1 MQRMPR
7 STTEKMQ
14 KMMLEGPVIKTLF
27 ILGWPIMLANL
38 FQMMYNLADTF
49 WLGRI
54 SLEAVAAPQLAW
66 PLVFLFVSF
75 ASGLGVAGVALV
87 SQYTGA
93 GDEEQVKKSAGQVM
107 ALLTVI
113 SIAISVVGLLGTDLI
128 LEFMGPDP
136 EVSELASPYIK
147 VIFAGMPFM
156 FIIVIYSFIL
166 RGWGDTRTPMYI
178 TAFSV
183 ILNMVLDPFLILG
196 VEGFIPAL
204 GVFGAGV
211 ATLISRSIGGSACLY
226 LLFRGRNTLTIS
238 TSDLRIEKERAKKI
252 FKIGI
257 PASIGQAMVA
267 LGFVIL
273 VAFAAQISTV
283 VLATYGVGDRV
294 ISIVFIIT
302 GGLIGA
308 AVAMMGQNLGAK
320 RMERAKKV
328 LYRTMVVTALFLL
341 ACSVMFYLLRAQI
354 FEVFIAD
361 ETVIDEVVR
370 EGERFYLIFGFSIA
384 FFGIFAS
391 AQSAFQAAGHTV
403 PSMILGI
410 VRLWAMR
417 IPMAFVFAFMLGWGA
432 DGIWAGMA
440 LSNLLSAVVAVAW
453 VSRGTWMR
461 GVIERPVEEKGPEG
475 VL

>member
-1 MQRMPR
+1 MDRMPG

-14 KMMLEGPVIKTLF
+14 KMILDGPIIKTLF
-27 ILGWPIMLANL
+27 VLGWPIMLANL

-49 WLGRI
+49 WLGRV

-75 ASGLGVAGVALV
+75 AAGLGVAGVALV

-93 GDEEQVKKSAGQVM
+93 GDPEEVKKSAGQVM
-107 ALLTVI
+107 SLLTIISIVI
-113 SIAISVVGLLGTDLI
+113 SVLGVLGTDFI

-136 EVSELASPYIK
+136 EVFELASPYIK

-183 ILNMVLDPFLILG
+183 VLNMVLDPFLILG
-196 VEGFIPAL
+196 VEGFIPSL
-204 GVFGAGV
+204 GVFGAGL
-211 ATLISRSIGGSACLY
+211 ATLISRSIGGFVCLY
-226 LLFRGRNTLTIS
+226 LLFRGKNTLTIS
-238 TSDLRIEKERAKKI
+238 TSDLKIEKKRAKKI

-257 PASIGQAMVA
+257 PSSIGQAMVA
-267 LGFVIL
+267 LGFVLL

-302 GGLIGA
+302 GGLVGA
-308 AVAMMGQNLGAK
+308 AVTMMGQNLGA
-320 RMERAKKV
+320 RNMERAKKV
-328 LYRTMVVTALFLL
+328 LYQTMAVTALFLF

-354 FEVFIAD
+354 FELFIAD
-361 ETVIDEVVR
+361 ETVIDEVIR

-384 FFGIFAS
+384 FFGIFAT

-417 IPMAFVFAFMLGWGA
+417 IPMAFIFAFTLGWGA

-440 LSNLLSAVVAVAW
+440 LSNLTSAIVAVAW
-453 VSRGTWMR
+453 ASRGTWMR
-461 GVIERPVEEKGPEG
+461 GVIERPLDEKAPEG
-475 VL
+475 AL